1 LGEVKY
7 PIIRCPEGTLFDE
20 TSSLC
25 LESDEVSCT
34 GTYSP
39 TGAPIVRPSDLSITS
54 EHPSSKPSPHDL
66 LPSASSFDEME
77 LTIIPTTNF
86 LDAPSDMSATPT
98 FLKPPPSQSRPTRPS
113 LTPSKQPLAEPSL
126 SSIALFTESPIILSS
141 VTDEPSNTVSEDVYC
156 PDEYTGLLPW
166 NDCMGYYY
174 CMYAVPELP
183 IIKCD
188 AGKLFDVASSECL
201 DASKVDCTHIV
212 EPPSADSPNQP
223 TILPTKSPIQH
234 IPNSTSDLSPEFD
247 DRPAS
252 TTITE
257 SGGDYFE
264 TSSDSP
270 ATTSDI
276 SQEDNVPYDW
286 SSTGHAST
294 TEFIPNSGLPEDF
307 SFDGPFITVELLLK
321 DYPNDIGWQL
331 LWLDGTINVEKP
343 VGSYGSLAPGTVVY
357 EFIPIQP
364 SKSRS
369 AGVHELEWTIMNLRG
384 MGLNGGHWKMYS
396 AAPSEETLLANG
408 GNFGYTDT
416 VWLLLSD
423 EGDISLRDVNA
434 LNQQPPNYVSPVSE
448 AVDANPNQDTIGV
461 ANVGLYSETEEALQ
475 PIDIQNS
482 QPKSPDKNR
491 FRLLAP
497 ALAVIVAIALI
508 AGTYLLF
515 LAFRKNANTLG
526 EESDKWNIEESLDA
540 DFFEDY
546 PDSEQ
551 NNHHTHCAVEYSDS
565 TGSVYDGYEEESTV
579 TDRERDELPKFNRNN
594 HGVDFASAVHDN
606 DCDSLSHY
614 SVYTVDEG
622 SSVDAHAPEEVH
634 AKSTMEQ
641 YPARHNF
648 D

>member
-1 LGEVKY
+1 MGEVKY

-20 TSSLC
+20 TTSLC
-25 LESDEVSCT
+25 LESDEVSCS

-39 TGAPIVRPSDLSITS
+39 TSAPIIGPSELLITS
-54 EHPSSKPSPHDL
+54 ESPSTKPSLHDL
-66 LPSASSFDEME
+66 LPSASAFDEME
-77 LTIIPTTNF
+77 LTSIPTSNI
-86 LDAPSDMSATPT
+86 LDAPSDLSATPT

-126 SSIALFTESPIILSS
+126 SPIALFTEAPILLSS
-141 VTDEPSNTVSEDVYC
+141 VTDEPSNTVSDDVYC

-166 NDCMGYYY
+166 NDCLGYYY

-188 AGKLFDVASSECL
+188 AGKLFDAASSECL

-212 EPPSADSPNQP
+212 EPSTAQSPNQP

-234 IPNSTSDLSPEFD
+234 RPNSTSDLSPEFD

-257 SGGDYFE
+257 SGGDYFQ
-264 TSSDSP
+264 TSSDSQ
-270 ATTSDI
+270 ASTSDT

-286 SSTGHAST
+286 SSTGHVST

-343 VGSYGSLAPGTVVY
+343 VGSYGSLAPDTIVY

-364 SKSRS
+364 STSRS

-384 MGLNGGHWKMYS
+384 MGLNGGQWKMYS

-408 GNFGYTDT
+408 GDFGYTDT

-434 LNQQPPNYVSPVSE
+434 LDQQPPNSVSPVSE
-448 AVDANPNQDTIGV
+448 AVDANPNQDTIDDV
-461 ANVGLYSETEEALQ
+461 NAGLHSQMEESLQ
-475 PIDIQNS
+475 PNDIQSS
-482 QPKSPDKNR
+482 QSKSQDRNR

-497 ALAVIVAIALI
+497 ALAVIVAIAFI
-508 AGTYLLF
+508 AGIYLLF
-515 LAFRKNANTLG
+515 LAIRKNAHSSG
-526 EESDKWNIEESLDA
+526 EERDKWNIEEPPDE
-540 DFFEDY
+540 DF
-546 PDSEQ
+546 SEG
-551 NNHHTHCAVEYSDS
+551 YSDS
-565 TGSVYDGYEEESTV
+565 DSGYNIHHTYCVVDNSDTTGSVYDGYEEESTV
-579 TDRERDELPKFNRNN
+579 TDRKRDKLPTVNRNN
-594 HGVDFASAVHDN
+594 HGADN

-622 SSVDAHAPEEVH
+622 SSVDAQAPEEVH
-634 AKSTMEQ
+634 AKSTLEQ
-641 YPARHNF
+641 YPAYNI